1 MGGAFGG
8 LLFPG
13 DTDRSQP
20 VRRDVFAKWLLQ
32 AERKAGLPKLDGSL
46 WHAYKRAWATSRG
59 KDLPTADVAAADGW
73 SDVGTLL
80 RCYQQ
85 PDDATMLAVM
95 SHERGAVVQ
104 RKGA

>member
-1 MGGAFGG
+1 MNSCSG
-8 LLFPG
+8 
-13 DTDRSQP
+13 T
-20 VRRDVFAKWLLQ
+20 
-32 AERKAGLPKLDGSL
+32 
-46 WHAYKRAWATSRG
+46 WASSRTG
-59 KDLPTADVAAADGW
+59 HLTLNLNGQDLPTADVAAAGGW
-73 SDVGTLL
+73 SNVGTLL